1 MYPYYILVTIPIV
14 FNLVIAN
21 FIDKEKNNKL
31 TICVFFSLFFLLL
44 ALRSDEIGVDLV
56 NYKYYFNT
64 LKNAAWENIF
74 SKTDIEPG
82 FVIFC
87 KIFIDLGVNFQ
98 MFLVVVA
105 AFELIPIML
114 LYKNETLDSL
124 LEILLFL
131 NIGIFS
137 MFFSGLRQSI
147 AISLGT
153 VAYRCLKKQGVVS
166 TILFFLVVLIAI
178 SMHKSAF
185 ILLLMPFL
193 YYPKFTKKSL
203 FFILPI
209 LFIIFVFKRQIFNFI
224 LKLLPKDYAE
234 YGLSDTHS
242 YGMLILY
249 ILFTMLS
256 FFVVDEQK
264 ADKELFALRNFA
276 ILSICIQCF
285 APINTVAMRFNYY
298 YIIFIPL
305 LISRSMKYSRNEI
318 KTEILLSIRYVLIG
332 FSFLWFFY
340 NAYTSVD
347 ILNIFPYQFFW
358 SNK

>member
-1 MYPYYILVTIPIV
+1 MFPYYV
-14 FNLVIAN
+14 LVIVPIALN
-21 FIDKEKNNKL
+21 VFLTFVNKNDKVNKY
-31 TICVFFSLFFLLL
+31 TISIFFLIYFLLL
-44 ALRSDEIGVDLV
+44 ALRDLSIGTDLT
-56 NYKYYFNT
+56 NYISYYKQFGET
-64 LKNAAWENIF
+64 RWNALFE
-74 SKTDIEPG
+74 SKVEPG
-82 FVIFC
+82 YVLLC
-87 KIFIDLGVNFQ
+87 KIVYSTGANFQ
-98 MFLVVVA
+98 TFLAIVA
-105 AFELIPIML
+105 AIEIIPIAV
-114 LYKNETLDSL
+114 LYKNRTVDSV

-137 MFFSGLRQSI
+137 MLFSGLRQSI

-153 VAYRCLKKQGVVS
+153 VAYRCLKRQGYAS
-166 TILFFLVVLIAI
+166 IILFFLVVLLAI

-224 LKLLPKDYAE
+224 FKLLPKDYTE

-242 YGMLILY
+242 YGMLISYVLC
-249 ILFTMLS
+249 TMFS